1 VSKHKPELAEQLNT
15 NKDIKRELA
24 FYNIA
29 RENVKEGMSFLVQ
42 MKQPISRPDDFFA
55 EMVKSDKQMSKVKHR
70 LLKQQVKIQSFE
82 ERKKKAEQKKF
93 HKAVSTIIT
102 SDQSLQTGREAQ
114 DAEAEQRAG
123 LQVQGGTQTE
133 QSRHG

>member
-55 EMVKSDKQMSKVKHR
+55 EMVKSDAQMSKVKHR
-70 LLKQQVKIQSFE
+70 LMKQQVKIQSFE
-82 ERKKKAEQKKF
+82 DRKKKIEQKKF
-93 HKAVSTIIT
+93 HKAVRTLT
-102 SDQSLQTGREAQ
+102 LDQSLQTGREAQ
-114 DAEAEQRAG
+114 DAEEEPGAG
-123 LQVQGGTQTE
+123 LKVQGSAQAK
-133 QSRHG
+133 QP

>member
-55 EMVKSDKQMSKVKHR
+55 EMVKSDAQMSKVKHR
-70 LLKQQVKIQSFE
+70 LMKQQVKIQSFE
-82 ERKKKAEQKKF
+82 DRKKKIEQKKF
-93 HKAVSTIIT
+93 HKAVRNLTL
-102 SDQSLQTGREAQ
+102 DQSLQTGREAQ
-114 DAEAEQRAG
+114 DAEEEPGAG
-123 LQVQGGTQTE
+123 LEV
-133 QSRHG
+133 